1 MEQPNYVLPIWKEKN
16 RVHQKKRL
24 APMQLVTPIVVA
36 IAVAIETMS

>member
-1 MEQPNYVLPIWKEKN
+1 MALF
-16 RVHQKKRL
+16 QKYTL